1 MLKTVVICGAAAI
14 ASVLA
19 AQAVVS
25 LDKRGGTAMAAVA
38 TAPLRAEGG
47 SASHAGAAQIAKSAD
62 GHFWADASVN
72 GSHVHFL
79 VDTGA
84 TAVALTPTD
93 AQRLGFE
100 ADELDFNY
108 KVMTASGEARAAR
121 VVLDSVAVSSAKVTK
136 VDAYVIEKGL
146 ETSLLG
152 MTYIGRLNG
161 FEATQTSL
169 TFKP

>member
-1 MLKTVVICGAAAI
+1 MLKTLVICGAAAI

-25 LDKRGGTAMAAVA
+25 LDRQGGTAMAAVA
-38 TAPLRAEGG
+38 TSPVKADAAPA
-47 SASHAGAAQIAKSAD
+47 AGAQIPKAAD

-72 GSHVHFL
+72 GSHVRFL

-84 TAVALTPTD
+84 TAVALTTAD

-100 ADELDFNY
+100 AGELQFDY
-108 KVMTASGEARAAR
+108 KVMTAAGEARAAR
-121 VVLDSVAVSSAKVTK
+121 VVLDSIAIANAKVTK
-136 VDAYVIEKGL
+136 VDAYVIERGL

-161 FEATQTSL
+161 FEATKTAL
-169 TFKP
+169 ILKP